1 MSNDSVFF
9 HITKP
14 DLIPVGMIFDTF
26 NNLDS
31 YKDSSLE
38 NILIQDLLDYFKL
51 EDIDKV
57 LLALKLKTAIGG
69 RLEIQGTDIKRL
81 ACSICFNEIT
91 DTLAASIL
99 YPHKKSMS
107 TMSKII
113 KILKSIGFEIQIKKF
128 INIFEYY
135 LSCRRLL

>member
-128 INIFEYY
+128 IFN
-135 LSCRRLL
+135 